1 MRNRTKMTALAFL
14 NHVKKTSG
22 NCCSTG
28 EDYLLHGHC
37 IAWWNYGKE
46 KPEIH
51 FNLRGYPTV
60 TTRDRIN
67 GILELAGSSYRVC
80 QRDFTQYI
88 IGPSP
93 DVPWKELQ
101 KQEIS
106 DDGTFTVPDMKVLA
120 FRHIERL

>member
-1 MRNRTKMTALAFL
+1 MRKRTRETAQAFL
-14 NHVKKTSG
+14 NHTRKSSG
-22 NCCSTG
+22 NCLSTG

-67 GILELAGSSYRVC
+67 GILELLGSQYRVC
-80 QRDFTQYI
+80 QRNFDQF
-88 IGPSP
+88 
-93 DVPWKELQ
+93 L
-101 KQEIS
+101 IS
-106 DDGTFTVPDMKVLA
+106 LDDSFLIPIPTDHTFTIP
-120 FRHIERL
+120 R

>member
-1 MRNRTKMTALAFL
+1 MRKRTRETAQAFL
-14 NHVKKTSG
+14 NHTRKSSG
-22 NCCSTG
+22 NCLSTG

-67 GILELAGSSYRVC
+67 GILELLGSQYRVC
-80 QRDFTQYI
+80 QRNFDQF
-88 IGPSP
+88 
-93 DVPWKELQ
+93 L
-101 KQEIS
+101 IS
-106 DDGTFTVPDMKVLA
+106 LDHSFLIPIPTDHTFTIP
-120 FRHIERL
+120 R

>member
-14 NHVKKTSG
+14 NHVKKSSG
-22 NCCSTG
+22 NCWSTG

-80 QRDFTQYI
+80 QRDFTQYL

-93 DVPWKELQ
+93 DVPWSEIQ

-106 DDGTFTVPDMKVLA
+106 DDGTFTVPDMRVSAL
-120 FRHIERL
+120 RHIERL

>member
-14 NHVKKTSG
+14 NHVKIISG

-28 EDYLLHGHC
+28 DDYLLHGHC

-80 QRDFTQYI
+80 QRDFTQYL
-88 IGPSP
+88 IGP
-93 DVPWKELQ
+93 DLQRQYVP
-101 KQEIS
+101 
-106 DDGTFTVPDMKVLA
+106 DDGTFTVPDVRSMA
-120 FRHIERL
+120 T